1 MSNQQNE
8 VLQREVVFDV
18 DMDEY
23 SAVRSCC
30 KESKRLCKD
39 CWPFLHI
46 AIQVIRLTLID
57 IFNFKH
63 FFFVFSGR
71 RGIHCWVC
79 DKRARF
85 LSSSI
90 RSAILNFLT
99 IPLTVCF
106 SSYS

>member
-8 VLQREVVFDV
+8 VIEREVVFDV

-23 SAVRSCC
+23 SSVRNCC
-30 KESKRLCKD
+30 KDGKKLCQR

-46 AIQVIRLTLID
+46 AIQVISKALTNLFD
-57 IFNFKH
+57 FHH

-79 DKRARF
+79 DKRARQ
-85 LSSSI
+85 LSSKLRSSI
-90 RSAILNFLT
+90 LDFLT
-99 IPLTVCF
+99 IDLHVF
-106 SSYS
+106 VFF